1 MARTAVRDVRSTSQ
15 MVVRAARDYSEI
27 EIDLTEP
34 TEPVSDGGTSAVDE
48 AIDLESRLKV
58 LGPRARDAARMIAYE
73 GTPLSTAAERDV
85 WLQVLVGFP

>member
-1 MARTAVRDVRSTSQ
+1 

-85 WLQVLVGFP
+85 